1 MSKRVLSFC
10 GPSSIPPQPKK
21 PESRFS
27 RARTSFAEEGSVP
40 FVYVPDTS
48 HRTREPS
55 TDSSD
60 EEPQQVS
67 RPCSL
72 INGTKSNVMCF
83 GNAVLQCLFS
93 VDGLYFSG
101 VITTG
106 ASVFEREVAG
116 LFEKEQK
123 VAELSFFEAFKAL
136 GSLCQEFADFN
147 QQKDASEFFIKLI
160 QYCPKLNWFEKVLL
174 FICG

>member
-27 RARTSFAEEGSVP
+27 RARTSFSEEVSVP
-40 FVYVPDTS
+40 FVYAPDTS
-48 HRTREPS
+48 CRTRELS

-60 EEPQQVS
+60 KEPQQVS

-72 INGTKSNVMCF
+72 INGTNSNVMCF
-83 GNAVLQCLFS
+83 GNAVMQCLFS
-93 VDGLYFSG
+93 VHGLYFAG
-101 VITTG
+101 VVSNG
-106 ASVFEREVAG
+106 DSVFEREVAG

-136 GSLCQEFADFN
+136 GSLCQEFADFK
-147 QQKDASEFFIKLI
+147 QQKDASEFFVKLI
-160 QYCPKLNWFEKVLL
+160 QYCPELNWFEKVLL